1 MRNLRNQIK
10 SSLLS
15 SKIQV
20 RELTR
25 GGLAATHDHAGHE
38 DRGEKNEGSHDE
50 GDEGEEDGA
59 AEGAEDDEPVSGRS
73 WTDLTEEENFEVC
86 ISRARLKSLTEAK
99 VGRDAGR
106 VAVRAGAG
114 GLAADADVAR
124 GHAGIVRLHSVE
136 GILDEES

>member
-1 MRNLRNQIK
+1 MIMLDTKTVARNTRDPTMK
-10 SSLLS
+10 AT
-15 SKIQV
+15 
-20 RELTR
+20 REKKTVPLKVPKTTNPSP
-25 GGLAATHDHAGHE
+25 AAPG
-38 DRGEKNEGSHDE
+38 RIGS
-50 GDEGEEDGA
+50 
-59 AEGAEDDEPVSGRS
+59 
-73 WTDLTEEENFEVC
+73 TEESNFEVC